1 VDYQEFMQQALLLAK
16 DAAGHNDVPVGAV
29 VVNQNGEVIGR
40 GKNEREKNNDPL
52 AHAELIAIRDA
63 ANNLNSWRF
72 DDATLIVTL
81 EPCAMCAGAIAQSR
95 FARVVFG
102 AFDEKAGAVG
112 SVWDLIRDPR
122 SLTQIEVVSGVLKT
136 DCSGILHNFFNSL
149 RPQRK

>member
-1 VDYQEFMQQALLLAK
+1 VDYQELMQQALELAK
-16 DAAGHNDVPVGAV
+16 EAAEHNDVPVGAV

-52 AHAELIAIRDA
+52 AHAELIAIREVA
-63 ANNLNSWRF
+63 KSLNSWRF
-72 DDATLIVTL
+72 DDSTLIVTL

-122 SLTQIEVVSGVLKT
+122 LPNKIEVISGLLADESAQLLK
-136 DCSGILHNFFNSL
+136 DFFVK
-149 RPQRK
+149 RR